1 MTCLVKK
8 KEDMASVENECK
20 RWKIEETCKRKH
32 EQDIEHNLNVE
43 IEKKKESPN
52 KNDKKHNG
60 SKKNGAEM

>member
-32 EQDIEHNLNVE
+32 EQDIEHNLNGGNWK
-43 IEKKKESPN
+43 EKKITE
-52 KNDKKHNG
+52 
-60 SKKNGAEM
+60 